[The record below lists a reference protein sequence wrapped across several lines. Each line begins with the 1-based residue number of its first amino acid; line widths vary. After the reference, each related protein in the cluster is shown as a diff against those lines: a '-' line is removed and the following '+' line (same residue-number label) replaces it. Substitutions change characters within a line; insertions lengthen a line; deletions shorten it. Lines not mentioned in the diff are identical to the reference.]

1 MVKSRKGAARKRTAK
16 PAAPPPPPTS
26 KKDAV
31 IALLQRPDGA
41 TLTELMTATGWQAHS
56 VRGFISGT
64 VRKKLGLAVECI
76 RREKSGA
83 AYHVTVSGAV
93 R

>member
-1 MVKSRKGAARKRTAK
+1 MAKKTQTTKKVTRKRAVK
-16 PAAPPPPPTS
+16 PVVPPAPPTS

-31 IALLQRPDGA
+31 IALLQRPNGA

-64 VRKKLGLAVECI
+64 LRKKLGLSLTSA
-76 RREKSGA
+76 KNA
-83 AYHVTVSGAV
+83 AGEHTYRITA
-93 R
+93 